1 MGIDY
6 FVYICCVIVNQ
17 LHCTIMRWTLFFTLT
32 LWAMT
37 CHAQVVGSWHGN
49 LRVSP
54 TYALPLV
61 LHVSET
67 AEGYRASL
75 DSPDQNAEGI
85 VVDEFVFQ
93 PDSLMV
99 RWQSESIGARFQG
112 TLQGDTIKGLFA
124 QRGLFAPLTLVRGEY
139 VKDEEKKLPYRASEV
154 TIPSDEVVLSGTLTE
169 PMEGSATT
177 AILLVAGSGPN
188 DRDSKIGPHK
198 PLYDIADYLTR
209 EGYAVLRYDKRGV
222 GRSTGLFNASML
234 SDFGVDVEAALSYL
248 RSQGKYQKVGVIGHS
263 EGGLLAQMVAADSP
277 SLVDFIVLL
286 AAPGVNGIETIV
298 FQNQVMMADLIEPD
312 KEDAFGQV
320 TEELFGKIA
329 YHSIS
334 RASDSLLI
342 AEYFDRVLP
351 LVMENRR
358 LETERLVHSEEYQR
372 NMIGA
377 ISSPFYKGFLRSD
390 PSIYLPRII
399 CPILALNGSKDMQV
413 GAKRNLSQ
421 IKSLATSSPSVTVKE
436 LEGLNHLFIPANSGH
451 PSEYLFLPPGFSTE
465 ALSTLLNWLH
475 QQHL

>member
-1 MGIDY
+1 
-6 FVYICCVIVNQ
+6 
-17 LHCTIMRWTLFFTLT
+17 
-32 LWAMT
+32 MT
-37 CHAQVVGSWHGN
+37 CHAQVVGSWHGD

-112 TLQGDTIKGLFA
+112 ALQGDTIKGLFA

-139 VKDEEKKLPYRASEV
+139 KKEDEELPYRASEV
-154 TIPSDEVVLSGTLTE
+154 AIPSEEVVLSGTLTE
-169 PMEGSATT
+169 PMDGSATT

-222 GRSTGLFNASML
+222 GRSTGVFNASML
-234 SDFGVDVEAALSYL
+234 SDFEVDVEAALSYL
-248 RSQGKYQKVGVIGHS
+248 RSQGKYQKVGVLGHS

-312 KEDAFGQV
+312 KEDAFGHV

-329 YHSIS
+329 YHSTS
-334 RASDSLLI
+334 RTSDSLLI

-351 LVMENRR
+351 LVKEERR
-358 LETERLVHSEEYQR
+358 LETEQLVHSDEYQR

-377 ISSPFYKGFLRSD
+377 ISSPFYKGFLRMD
-390 PSIYLPRII
+390 PSIYLPRIT

-413 GAKRNLSQ
+413 GAKRNLAQ
-421 IKSLATSSPSVTVKE
+421 IRSLASSSPSVTVKE

-451 PSEYLFLPPGFSTE
+451 PNEYLFLPPGFSPE

-475 QQHL
+475 QQYL

>member
-1 MGIDY
+1 
-6 FVYICCVIVNQ
+6 
-17 LHCTIMRWTLFFTLT
+17 
-32 LWAMT
+32 MT
-37 CHAQVVGSWHGN
+37 CHAQVVGSWHGD

-124 QRGLFAPLTLVRGEY
+124 QRGLFAPLNLVRGEY
-139 VKDEEKKLPYRASEV
+139 KKVEEQLPYQVTEV
-154 TIPSDEVVLSGTLTE
+154 KIPSADVVLSGTLTE
-169 PMEGSATT
+169 PLEGKATT

-198 PLYDIADYLTR
+198 PLFDIADYLTR

-222 GRSTGLFNASML
+222 GHSTCTFYASML
-234 SDFGVDVEAALSYL
+234 SDFEADVEAALTYL
-248 RSQGKYQKVGVIGHS
+248 HSQGKYQKVGVIGHS

-286 AAPGVNGIETIV
+286 AAPGVNGI
-298 FQNQVMMADLIEPD
+298 
-312 KEDAFGQV
+312 G
-320 TEELFGKIA
+320 
-329 YHSIS
+329 
-334 RASDSLLI
+334 
-342 AEYFDRVLP
+342 
-351 LVMENRR
+351 R
-358 LETERLVHSEEYQR
+358 LS
-372 NMIGA
+372 
-377 ISSPFYKGFLRSD
+377 F
-390 PSIYLPRII
+390 RI
-399 CPILALNGSKDMQV
+399 
-413 GAKRNLSQ
+413 R
-421 IKSLATSSPSVTVKE
+421 
-436 LEGLNHLFIPANSGH
+436 
-451 PSEYLFLPPGFSTE
+451 
-465 ALSTLLNWLH
+465 
-475 QQHL
+475 

>member
-1 MGIDY
+1 
-6 FVYICCVIVNQ
+6 
-17 LHCTIMRWTLFFTLT
+17 MRWTLFFTLT

-37 CHAQVVGSWHGN
+37 CQAQVVGSWYGD

-99 RWQSESIGARFQG
+99 RWQSNSIGARFQG
-112 TLQGDTIKGLFA
+112 ALQGDTIKGLFA

-139 VKDEEKKLPYRASEV
+139 KKEDEELPYRASEV
-154 TIPSDEVVLSGTLTE
+154 AIPSEEVVLSGTLTE
-169 PMEGSATT
+169 PMDGSATT

-222 GRSTGLFNASML
+222 GRSTGVFNASML
-234 SDFGVDVEAALSYL
+234 SDFEVDVEAALSYL
-248 RSQGKYQKVGVIGHS
+248 RSQGKYQKVGVLGHS

-298 FQNQVMMADLIEPD
+298 F
-312 KEDAFGQV
+312 
-320 TEELFGKIA
+320 
-329 YHSIS
+329 
-334 RASDSLLI
+334 
-342 AEYFDRVLP
+342 
-351 LVMENRR
+351 
-358 LETERLVHSEEYQR
+358 
-372 NMIGA
+372 
-377 ISSPFYKGFLRSD
+377 
-390 PSIYLPRII
+390 
-399 CPILALNGSKDMQV
+399 
-413 GAKRNLSQ
+413 
-421 IKSLATSSPSVTVKE
+421 
-436 LEGLNHLFIPANSGH
+436 
-451 PSEYLFLPPGFSTE
+451 
-465 ALSTLLNWLH
+465 
-475 QQHL
+475 

>member
-1 MGIDY
+1 
-6 FVYICCVIVNQ
+6 
-17 LHCTIMRWTLFFTLT
+17 MRWTLFFTLT

-37 CHAQVVGSWHGN
+37 CHAQVVGSWHGD

-85 VVDEFVFQ
+85 EVDEFSFQ
-93 PDSLMV
+93 PDSLILQ
-99 RWQSESIGARFQG
+99 WSSKSIGARFQG
-112 TLQGDTIKGLFA
+112 TLDGGTIKGLFA
-124 QRGLFAPLTLVRGEY
+124 QRGLFAPLNLVRGEY
-139 VKDEEKKLPYRASEV
+139 KKVVEQLPYQVTEV
-154 TIPSDEVVLSGTLTE
+154 KIPSADVVLSGTLTE
-169 PMEGSATT
+169 PLEGKATT

-198 PLYDIADYLTR
+198 PLFDIADYLTR

-222 GRSTGLFNASML
+222 GHSTGTFYASML
-234 SDFGVDVEAALSYL
+234 SDFEADVEAALSYL

-312 KEDAFGQV
+312 NWDAFGEV

-329 YHSIS
+329 YHSTS

-351 LVMENRR
+351 LVKEERR
-358 LETERLVHSEEYQR
+358 IETERVVQSEEYRR

-377 ISSPFYKGFLRSD
+377 ISTPFYKGFLSTD
-390 PSIYLPRII
+390 PSIYLPRIT

-413 GAKRNLSQ
+413 EAKRNLAQ
-421 IKSLATSSPSVTVKE
+421 IKSLATSSPTVTVKE

-451 PSEYLFLPPGFSTE
+451 PSEYLFLPTGVSSE

>member
-1 MGIDY
+1 
-6 FVYICCVIVNQ
+6 
-17 LHCTIMRWTLFFTLT
+17 MRWTLFFTLT

-37 CHAQVVGSWHGN
+37 CHAQVVGSWRGD

-139 VKDEEKKLPYRASEV
+139 IKEDEKLPYHASEV
-154 TIPSDEVVLSGTLTE
+154 AIPSDEVVLSGTLTE

-222 GRSTGLFNASML
+222 GRSTGVFNASML
-234 SDFGVDVEAALSYL
+234 SDFEVDVEAALTYL
-248 RSQGKYQKVGVIGHS
+248 HSQGKYQKVGVIGHS

-312 KEDAFGQV
+312 KWDAFGEV

-329 YHSIS
+329 YHSTS

-351 LVMENRR
+351 LVKEERR
-358 LETERLVHSEEYQR
+358 IETERVVQSEEYRR

-377 ISSPFYKGFLRSD
+377 ISSPFYKGFLRTD
-390 PSIYLPRII
+390 PSIYLPRIT
-399 CPILALNGSKDMQV
+399 CPVLALNGSKDMQV
-413 GAKRNLSQ
+413 EAKRNLAQ
-421 IKSLATSSPSVTVKE
+421 IKSLATSSPTVTVKE

-451 PSEYLFLPPGFSTE
+451 PSEYLFLHPGFSSE

>member
-1 MGIDY
+1 MMGIDY

-112 TLQGDTIKGLFA
+112 TLQGDTIQGLFA

-169 PMEGSATT
+169 PMEDSATT

-222 GRSTGLFNASML
+222 GRSTGLFNVSML
-234 SDFGVDVEAALSYL
+234 SDFEVDVEAALSYL

-277 SLVDFIVLL
+277 ELVDFIVLL
-286 AAPGVNGIETIV
+286 AAPGVSGIETIV

-312 KEDAFGQV
+312 KEDAFGKV

-329 YHSIS
+329 YHSTS

-351 LVMENRR
+351 LVMEDRR
-358 LETERLVHSEEYQR
+358 LETERLVYSEEYQR

-421 IKSLATSSPSVTVKE
+421 IKSLATPTGVKLGLEIGSSDPSAGVARVFYT
-436 LEGLNHLFIPANSGH
+436 
-451 PSEYLFLPPGFSTE
+451 YLYTGFR
-465 ALSTLLNWLH
+465 H
-475 QQHL
+475 FVP